1 MYNSITRR
9 TEARSGLVSVMLAAV
24 LWGTVG
30 ISTKTLYT
38 MTATT
43 PLSIGFFRL
52 ALAVPAL
59 FLACWLKL
67 GTGMLRVTRRDFAL
81 MMLIG
86 AMTALY
92 QACYFAAIARIG
104 VAVATLITLCTAPVM
119 VALLSVLFTAE
130 QLTGRLFLALV
141 LALAGTAMLVGIGQG
156 GPGHQNGV
164 TGHLLALGSAFG
176 YAVVALATGMLAGR
190 YHPFQPI
197 AISFSAGALLLFL
210 CNLPQGL
217 VVHYPAPGWGLLIY
231 LGIVPTALAYVL
243 FIAGMRSVTATTAS
257 ICTLLEPLTST
268 LLAWLIFGEQL
279 GSWGIFGALL
289 LAGAMGVLL
298 TGGKRIRDA

>member
-1 MYNSITRR
+1 MHNSISRCAESRR
-9 TEARSGLVSVMLAAV
+9 GLLLVMLAAL

-30 ISTKTLYT
+30 VSTKMLYA
-38 MTATT
+38 MAATT

-52 ALAVPAL
+52 ALAVPVL
-59 FLACWLKL
+59 VLACWLKL
-67 GTGMLRVTRRDFAL
+67 GKRMLRVSRRDFAL

-86 AMTALY
+86 TMTALY
-92 QACYFAAIARIG
+92 QACFFAAIARVG

-119 VALLSVLFTAE
+119 VALLSALFTVE
-130 QLTGRLFLALV
+130 RLTGRLLLALA
-141 LALAGTAMLVGIGQG
+141 LALAGTAMLVGIGRG
-156 GPGHQNGV
+156 GPGHHSGA

-176 YAVVALATGMLAGR
+176 YAVVAQATGMLAGR

-197 AISFSAGALLLFL
+197 AISFSVGTILLFL
-210 CNLPQGL
+210 CTLPQGL
-217 VVHYPAPGWGLLIY
+217 IVDYPASAWGLLVY

-257 ICTLLEPLTST
+257 ICTLMEPLTST
-268 LLAWLIFGEQL
+268 LLAWLIFGERL

-289 LAGAMGVLL
+289 LAGAMGVLFS
-298 TGGKRIRDA
+298 GGRRRQDA

>member
-1 MYNSITRR
+1 MHNSITRHA
-9 TEARSGLVSVMLAAV
+9 EARRGLLLVMLAAV

-30 ISTKTLYT
+30 VSSKTLYAIS
-38 MTATT
+38 ATT

-52 ALAVPAL
+52 ALAVPVL
-59 FLACWLKL
+59 LLACWFKL
-67 GTGMLRVTRRDFAL
+67 GRGMLRVTRRDFAL
-81 MMLIG
+81 MVLIG

-92 QACYFAAIARIG
+92 QACYFAAIARVG

-119 VALLSVLFTAE
+119 VALLATLFTAE
-130 QLTGRLFLALV
+130 RLTGRLLLALA
-141 LALAGTAMLVGIGQG
+141 LALAGTAMLVGIGPG
-156 GPGHQNGV
+156 GPGPKSGV

-176 YAVVALATGMLAGR
+176 YAVVALATRMLAGR
-190 YHPFQPI
+190 HHPFQPI
-197 AISFSAGALLLFL
+197 AISFSIGALLLFL

-217 VVHYPAPGWGLLIY
+217 VVRYPAEGWGLLVY
-231 LGIVPTALAYVL
+231 LGVVPTALAYVA

-268 LLAWLIFGEQL
+268 LLAWLIFGERL

-289 LAGAMGVLL
+289 LAGAMGMLF
-298 TGGKRIRDA
+298 TGGRRIRDA